1 MTQKTSLTDI
11 KQRLYDFLDEIEAMN
26 PEDMEVSDVDEWIA
40 LLDELEK
47 KFKLCK
53 TNTVSSYHKINLK

>member
-47 KFKLCK
+47 K
-53 TNTVSSYHKINLK
+53 VQAMQD

>member
-1 MTQKTSLTDI
+1 MSKKTSLNEI
-11 KQRLYDFLDEIEAMN
+11 KQRLLDFLDEMEAMN

-47 KFKLCK
+47 K
-53 TNTVSSYHKINLK
+53 VQAMHD

>member
-1 MTQKTSLTDI
+1 MSKKTSLNEI
-11 KQRLYDFLDEIEAMN
+11 KQRLYDFLDEMEAMN

-47 KFKLCK
+47 K
-53 TNTVSSYHKINLK
+53 VQSMHE

>member
-1 MTQKTSLTDI
+1 MSKKTSLNEI
-11 KQRLYDFLDEIEAMN
+11 KQKLSDFLDEMEAMN

-47 KFKLCK
+47 K
-53 TNTVSSYHKINLK
+53 VQAMHD

>member
-1 MTQKTSLTDI
+1 M
-11 KQRLYDFLDEIEAMN
+11 EAMN

-47 KFKLCK
+47 KFKLCM
-53 TNTVSSYHKINLK
+53 INGDHT

>member
-1 MTQKTSLTDI
+1 M
-11 KQRLYDFLDEIEAMN
+11 EAMN

-47 KFKLCK
+47 K
-53 TNTVSSYHKINLK
+53 VQAMHD

>member
-1 MTQKTSLTDI
+1 MSKKTSLNEI
-11 KQRLYDFLDEIEAMN
+11 KQRLSDFLDEMEAMN

-47 KFKLCK
+47 KFKLCM
-53 TNTVSSYHKINLK
+53 INGDHT

>member
-1 MTQKTSLTDI
+1 MSKKTSLNEI
-11 KQRLYDFLDEIEAMN
+11 KHRLSDFLDEMEAMN

-47 KFKLCK
+47 K
-53 TNTVSSYHKINLK
+53 VQAMHD